1 VTGGLPYRPEF
12 VAALN
17 LLARACTLVRQAGHP
32 LPILVG
38 GAVVEFDTGGQITSG
53 DFDFVAAADEAFA
66 EALLT
71 VGFLRE
77 DRRGRL
83 RKGFYHPEIGIGVE
97 MVSGTYFDGQA
108 DRGRVRILAL
118 ENGEICMAPTEELIA
133 DRIGQWE
140 ASRRRDHELLAQA
153 AALYG
158 LAASLDD
165 DYLDR
170 RIRQETAG
178 ALGLNILRSLWS

>member
-1 VTGGLPYRPEF
+1 MEALPYRAEF
-12 VAALN
+12 VAALE
-17 LLARACTLVRQAGHP
+17 LLARACAMLKKANVP

-38 GAVVEFDTGGQITSG
+38 GAVVEFDTAGQITSG

-66 EALLT
+66 VVLLA

-83 RKGFYHPEIGIGVE
+83 RNGFYHPEIGIGVE
-97 MVSGTYFDGQA
+97 MVSGGYFDGQA
-108 DRGRVRILAL
+108 DRTRIRLVEL

-158 LAASLDD
+158 LAEALDEH
-165 DYLDR
+165 YLDT

-178 ALGLNILRSLWS
+178 TIGIETLRSLWS